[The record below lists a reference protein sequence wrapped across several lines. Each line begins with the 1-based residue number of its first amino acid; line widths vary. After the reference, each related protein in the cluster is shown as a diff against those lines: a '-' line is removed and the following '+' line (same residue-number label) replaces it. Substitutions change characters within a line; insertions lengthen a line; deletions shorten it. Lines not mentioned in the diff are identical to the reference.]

1 MKCVCCDEIFMDRFN
16 AMDFN
21 QDYILEILFDLQ
33 VIDHESEDLIR
44 QNAELEGL
52 SISKVIEKMDIL
64 SEQDLLYIIASEYGM
79 ETISLQDYQ
88 IPDEALT
95 SITKKDA
102 VRYHTVPVFREGNE
116 LKVAIANPSDNSVID
131 ALSHSLGLDVTAVIA
146 GHDDIEQSIHRNYF
160 SHLGIEAM
168 EDSTDTVPKEES
180 TASIDI
186 AAQLSEGVSTH
197 LSKGEDESPVIK
209 MATSII
215 VKAIDMKASDIHI
228 EPMKDNVS
236 IRFRID
242 GILEKMPSP
251 PKEIEKALIGRY
263 KVVANM
269 DIAQKRL
276 PQDGRINISADGKIY
291 DLRVS
296 SIPSTHGEALVM
308 RLLDKS
314 SVLLGLSELGMTA
327 EDKKKVDEIIHY
339 PDGIFLVTGPTG
351 SGKTTSL
358 YSFLN
363 TLNTPGRKIITAED
377 PVEYEIKGINQVQVN
392 KTVGLTFA
400 SILRSM
406 LRQAPNVIMVGE
418 IRDVET
424 CKVAINAAL
433 TGHLVFSTL
442 HTNDA
447 PTAIARLQDIGAK
460 NYLISSAVRA
470 VMAQRLVR
478 KICSHCSRPYQP
490 TNQEMRLLDLL
501 VEDKKRILVVDDDR
515 SCVKLTCRILE
526 KVGIRTVTA
535 SDGYGALKI
544 LRQDTEATIDMI
556 ITDINMP
563 GLSGDALVEII
574 NEEFPY
580 LPVIV
585 ASGAKEEV
593 LEGLSKMNIHGFLA
607 KPINGKKL
615 QEIVKSVYKNRLNL
629 SKTFS
634 QEDVQNR
641 ANWRKG
647 EGCGKCQGTGYK
659 GRMGIYEVMKIDK
672 PVRELILK
680 SAPVAQIRKKAREYG
695 MMTLRDDALAK
706 ALQGITTIDEVIC
719 MTVSDEN

>member
-1 MKCVCCDEIFMDRFN
+1 MDY
-16 AMDFN
+16 N
-21 QDYILEILFDLQ
+21 QSYILEILNDLE

-44 QNAELEGL
+44 NTALTEGCT
-52 SISKVIEKMDIL
+52 IPQAIEKLEIL

-79 ETISLQDYQ
+79 ETISLTDYA
-88 IPDEALT
+88 IPEDALAMLCKKEAV
-95 SITKKDA
+95 KF
-102 VRYHTVPVFREGNE
+102 HTVPVFLEEGH
-116 LKVAIANPSDNSVID
+116 LKIAISNPSDNSVID
-131 ALSHSLGLDVTAVIA
+131 AVSHNLGIDVTAVVA
-146 GHDDIEQSIHRNYF
+146 NYEDIEQSIHRHYF
-160 SHLGIEAM
+160 RDLGA
-168 EDSTDTVPKEES
+168 STIAEQVTPLARGES
-180 TASIDI
+180 SASIDI
-186 AAQLSEGVSTH
+186 EEQLSVKGIETGMSQ
-197 LSKGEDESPVIK
+197 GEDETPVIK

-215 VKAIDMKASDIHI
+215 VKAIEKKASDIHI
-228 EPMKDNVS
+228 EPMQDTLH

-242 GILEKMPSP
+242 GVMHKMPSP
-251 PKEIEKALIGRY
+251 PMELKNSLIGRY

-276 PQDGRINISADGKIY
+276 PQDGRINIEADGKVY

-296 SIPSTHGEALVM
+296 SIPSTHGESLVM

-314 SVLLGLSELGMTA
+314 SVLLGINDLGMTG
-327 EDKKKVDEIIHY
+327 DDQKKVEEIIHY

-377 PVEYEIKGINQVQVN
+377 PVEYELKGINQVQVN

-447 PTAIARLQDIGAK
+447 PTAVARLQDIGAK

-478 KICSHCSRPYQP
+478 KICSNCSEPYQP

-526 KVGIRTVTA
+526 KGGIKTVTA

-593 LEGLSKMNIHGFLA
+593 LEGLSKINIHGFLH

-615 QEIVKSVYKNRLNL
+615 QGIVKSVYKNRLNL
-629 SKTFS
+629 SKTFTS
-634 QEDVQNR
+634 EDVQNR

-647 EGCGKCQGTGYK
+647 AGCDKCQGTGYK
-659 GRMGIYEVMKIDK
+659 GRMGIYEVMKVDK
-672 PVRELILK
+672 EVRNLILK
-680 SAPVAQIRKKAREYG
+680 NTPTAQLRKKARERG
-695 MMTLRDDALAK
+695 MMTLRDDALGK
-706 ALQGITTIDEVIC
+706 AIQGLTTIDEVIC
-719 MTVSDEN
+719 MTVSEEN

>member
-1 MKCVCCDEIFMDRFN
+1 MYD
-16 AMDFN
+16 
-21 QDYILEILFDLQ
+21 
-33 VIDHESEDLIR
+33 
-44 QNAELEGL
+44 
-52 SISKVIEKMDIL
+52 SKAIEKLEIL

-79 ETISLQDYQ
+79 ETIQLTDYS
-88 IPDEALT
+88 IPEDALALLD
-95 SITKKDA
+95 KKQA
-102 VRYHTVPVFREGNE
+102 VRFHTVPVFLEEGH
-116 LKVAIANPSDNSVID
+116 LKIAISNPSDNSVID
-131 ALSHSLGLDVTAVIA
+131 AISHSLGLDVTAVVA
-146 GHDDIEQSIHRNYF
+146 NYDDIEQSIHRHYF
-160 SHLGIEAM
+160 RDLGA
-168 EDSTDTVPKEES
+168 STFATQVEPLAKNES

-186 AAQLSEGVSTH
+186 EEQLSAKGIETG
-197 LSKGEDESPVIK
+197 LSQGDDETPVIK

-215 VKAIDMKASDIHI
+215 VKAIERKASDIHI
-228 EPMKDNVS
+228 EPMQDS
-236 IRFRID
+236 LHIRFRID
-242 GILEKMPSP
+242 GVMHKMPSP
-251 PKEIEKALIGRY
+251 SLELKNSLIGRY

-276 PQDGRINISADGKIY
+276 PQDGRINIEADGKVF

-296 SIPSTHGEALVM
+296 SIPSTHGESLVM

-314 SVLLGLSELGMTA
+314 SVLLGIDDLGMTG
-327 EDKKKVDEIIHY
+327 DDQKKIEEIIHY

-377 PVEYEIKGINQVQVN
+377 PVEYELKGINQVQVN

-447 PTAIARLQDIGAK
+447 PTAITRLQDIGAK

-478 KICSHCSRPYQP
+478 KVCSHCSEPYQP
-490 TNQEMRLLDLL
+490 NNQEMKLLDLL
-501 VEDKKRILVVDDDR
+501 TEDTKRILVVDDDR
-515 SCVKLTCRILE
+515 SCVKLTCKILE
-526 KVGIRTVTA
+526 RKGIKTVTA

-563 GLSGDALVEII
+563 GLSGDALVEIV

-593 LEGLSKMNIHGFLA
+593 LEGLSKINIHGFLP

-615 QEIVKSVYKNRLNL
+615 QDIVKSVYKNRLNL

-634 QEDVQNR
+634 SEDVQSR

-647 EGCGKCQGTGYK
+647 VGCDKCQGTGYK
-659 GRMGIYEVMKIDK
+659 GRMGIYEVMQIDK
-672 PVRELILK
+672 ELRDLVLK
-680 SAPVAQIRKKAREYG
+680 NTPTAQLRKKARERG
-695 MMTLRDDALAK
+695 MMTLRDDALQK
-706 ALQGITTIDEVIC
+706 AMQGLTTIDEVIC
-719 MTVSDEN
+719 MTVSEDK